1 LINQGQPEKIS
12 NSILS
17 SGDAY
22 IVDPGEGPVYNW
34 NGTNTAVDE
43 KEAAAVQAEQMARDR
58 GAVPITIDQGDDS
71 QESKDFIALFAEEG
85 GLKIVDK
92 ALAQSILTK
101 PDMPSDVPTM
111 YKISS
116 ADFGGDINAMQAE
129 QVELKK
135 ENLDTN
141 LCMVVIDHPQNAIF
155 IWMGAASNV
164 KEKAVAGRVAR
175 NFQHDLPG
183 LTREE
188 YEDEGDESADFWAIF
203 G

>member
-12 NSILS
+12 NTILS

-34 NGTNTAVDE
+34 NGTNAAVDE
-43 KEAAAVQAEQMARDR
+43 KEAAAVLAEQMARDR
-58 GAVPITIDQGDDS
+58 GAVPVTIDQGDDT
-71 QESKDFIALFAEEG
+71 QEAKDFVVLFAEEG
-85 GLKIVDK
+85 GVKIVDK
-92 ALAQSILTK
+92 SLAQSILTTPEK
-101 PDMPSDVPTM
+101 PSDVPTM
-111 YKISS
+111 FKISS
-116 ADFGGDINAMQAE
+116 ADFGGDINNMQAE
-129 QVELKK
+129 QVEFKK
-135 ENLDTN
+135 KNLDTN
-141 LCMVVIDHPQNAIF
+141 LCMVVIDHAVNTIYV
-155 IWMGAASNV
+155 WMGAASNV

-188 YEDEGDESADFWAIF
+188 YVDEGDEPEEFWAIF